1 MNQGGGLPKTSSV
14 KTLRSQ
20 DRAMIQSLDKERDQA
35 DVVVKRRPI
44 SFKNKQDTSRGNNQ
58 KINSEGMVVAAYG
71 FDDL

>member
-1 MNQGGGLPKTSSV
+1 
-14 KTLRSQ
+14 
-20 DRAMIQSLDKERDQA
+20 MIQSLDKERDQA